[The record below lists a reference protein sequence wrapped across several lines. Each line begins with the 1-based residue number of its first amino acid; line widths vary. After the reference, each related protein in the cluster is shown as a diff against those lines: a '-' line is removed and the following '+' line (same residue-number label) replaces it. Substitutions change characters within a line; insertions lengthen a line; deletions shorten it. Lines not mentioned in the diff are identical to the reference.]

1 MTFGETVQKLRY
13 DLGLTQAQ
21 LALALRRSTQTL
33 SNWEKGRNT
42 PWPRA
47 QHHVLEKIKSL
58 LSERAAA
65 KVEPPMD
72 LVSRRVDLGRF
83 D

>member
-13 DLGLTQAQ
+13 DLDLTQAE

-33 SNWEKGRNT
+33 SNWEKGRNI
-42 PWPRA
+42 PWPRV
-47 QHHVLEKIKSL
+47 QYHVLEKIKSL

-72 LVSRRVDLGRF
+72 LVSRRVELGRF
-83 D
+83 E